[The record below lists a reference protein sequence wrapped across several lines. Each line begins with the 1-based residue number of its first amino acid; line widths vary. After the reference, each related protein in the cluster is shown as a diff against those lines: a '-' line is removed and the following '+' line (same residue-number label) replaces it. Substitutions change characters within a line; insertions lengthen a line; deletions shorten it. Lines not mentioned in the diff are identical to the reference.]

1 MTRIGKG
8 YKLTKDKDGKV
19 RLKPKTPRLDL
30 CADMKKKNSKRQT
43 WKAAK

>member
-1 MTRIGKG
+1 MANIGKG
-8 YKLTKDKDGKV
+8 YKVSKGKDGKV
-19 RLKPKTPRLDL
+19 RLKPKTVRLDL